1 MNTKELQALVN
12 PSFTI
17 AKGLLNLLISGGDPN
32 AKKLAPYL
40 NLAEL
45 SKSSKQ
51 HNVSPEMMHSF
62 LIGQMVKFEMYN
74 TIALNSGKQTIID
87 LPCGYVTRCFNVAD
101 NGQKYYGLDLPI
113 VIDEMKDLTSKII
126 TEKQK
131 DLISFNAV
139 DATNYHSM
147 REALKDVKEEVCIIT
162 EGLLVYLSDSELI
175 NMCQA
180 IHKLLSE
187 FGGFWITADVS
198 PINRIFPFTYNI
210 IHQGDKEKVF
220 SLMEK
225 AGSNMSNV
233 QTRTNSLLANGPE
246 KAKEFLEKQGFIIK
260 EEPITKYIDKIKWA
274 PADKEEELK
283 KAYSSINIWTLTID
297 KKDEVFNEDTTK
309 FILES
314 EFVDG
319 ILSVKIEGRLDTLTS
334 PELLKKFKETGG
346 VKGIKIYV
354 YKMTFISSAGIRVL
368 EMKTS
373 KLENKDIME
382 IYGAKDDIKEILIK
396 GGFEKNIK

>member
-74 TIALNSGKQTIID
+74 TIALNSGKKTIID

-309 FILES
+309 FNLES

-319 ILSVKIEGRLDTLTS
+319 ILSVKIEGRLDTLTA

-346 VKGIKIYV
+346 VKSIKIYV
-354 YKMTFISSAGIRVL
+354 DKMTFISSAGIRVL

-373 KLENKDIME
+373 KLENKDLLE